1 MSSDIRVKA
10 RQMGVRLTTDVNG
23 RRVKRTD
30 AEIKRSIQSL
40 IRTRATE
47 TKRFIRICRDVL
59 ATAVNNARPA
69 PRSMTRAVITG
80 AAPPPPPPPPPL
92 PKKPKIN
99 DKRAKLM
106 AELKANSR
114 FAERRRLAK

>member
-10 RQMGVRLTTDVNG
+10 RKMGVRLTKNVNG

-80 AAPPPPPPPPPL
+80 AAPPPPPPPPP
-92 PKKPKIN
+92 KKPKIN